1 MIPRGWTVVR
11 PSAGDDGCLPPVHAW
26 GAAIFL
32 DGVLIAE
39 MAAEDASLAA
49 RAVNAHDV
57 LVAALERIIEVSYMD
72 EEPLGDRL
80 ESMRDDARAALLAAK
95 GEQ

>member
-11 PSAGDDGCLPPVHAW
+11 PSPVHTW
-26 GAAIFL
+26 GTAIVL

-49 RAVNAHDV
+49 PAVNAHDL
-57 LVAALERIIEVSYMD
+57 LVAALNRIIEVSYMD